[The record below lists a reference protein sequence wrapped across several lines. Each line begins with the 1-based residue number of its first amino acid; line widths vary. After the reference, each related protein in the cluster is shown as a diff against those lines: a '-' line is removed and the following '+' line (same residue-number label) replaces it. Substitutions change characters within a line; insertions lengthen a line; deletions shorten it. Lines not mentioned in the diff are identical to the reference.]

1 MKNRTNADIAHFAK
15 LSRQLISYHFPK
27 KKFTIKPLSGG
38 LTNYVFAVHA
48 GSDSLVV
55 RINDKP
61 EKIHFFMKEQW
72 AVVKAKE
79 KEIPVPEILEVGNDI
94 IPYPYMISRKIEGEE
109 AIHHKCRLDIIKNM
123 GHYAAIIHTI
133 PTNGFGHIFDWSQN
147 TLSKNDSWKD
157 YLNHELNVDHRLA
170 ILTKHKILPA
180 IIVTR
185 IRKELNLIRKWDQP
199 TCLHHGDLRLKNI
212 MVNKAGDITAI
223 IDWENCISSI
233 GPYWDTSIALH
244 DLSIDAQWKYL
255 DGYKFAHQKLKEM
268 IAAIKVF
275 NFLNYAP
282 EIERIVRQKEKTKL
296 NHYKL
301 RLQGVLDLF
310 SI

>member
-1 MKNRTNADIAHFAK
+1 MTNRPKADIAHFAK

-27 KKFTIKPLSGG
+27 KKFTIKPLGGG

-48 GSDSLVV
+48 GTDSLVV

-72 AVVKAKE
+72 AVAKAKE
-79 KEIPVPEILEVGNDI
+79 KGIPVPDILEVGNDI
-94 IPYPYMISRKIEGEE
+94 IPHPYMISRKIEGEE
-109 AIHHKCRLDIIKNM
+109 ATHHKCSLDIIRKV
-123 GHYAAIIHTI
+123 GHYASVIHTI
-133 PTNGFGHIFDWSQN
+133 PTIGFGHTFDWSQN
-147 TLSKNDSWKD
+147 TLSKNDTWKD
-157 YLNHELNVDHRLA
+157 YLECELNVNHRLN
-170 ILTKHKILPA
+170 ILKKYKLLPEKVVA
-180 IIVTR
+180 R
-185 IRKELNLIRKWDQP
+185 INKELNKIRKWEQP

-212 MVNKAGDITAI
+212 MVNKNGDITAI

-244 DLSIDAQWKYL
+244 DLSIDAQWRYL
-255 DGYKFAHQKLKEM
+255 EGYEFPNQKLKKM
-268 IAAIKVF
+268 ITAIKVF
-275 NFLNYAP
+275 NLLNYAP
-282 EIERIVRQKEKTKL
+282 VIERIIRKNDKTKL
-296 NHYKL
+296 DHYKL

>member
-1 MKNRTNADIAHFAK
+1 MENRSKADIALFAK

-27 KKFTIKPLSGG
+27 KKFTVKPLGGG
-38 LTNYVFAVHA
+38 LTNYVYAVHA

-55 RINDKP
+55 RISDKP
-61 EKIHFFMKEQW
+61 GKIHFFQKEQW
-72 AVVKAKE
+72 AVAKAKE
-79 KEIPVPEILEVGNDI
+79 KEIPVPDILEVGNDI
-94 IPYPYMISRKIEGEE
+94 IPHPYMISRKIEGEE
-109 AIHHKCRLDIIKNM
+109 ATHHKCRWDIIQNV
-123 GHYAAIIHTI
+123 GRYAAMIHGI
-133 PTNGFGHIFDWSQN
+133 PTKGFGHIFDWSQN

-157 YLNHELNVDHRLA
+157 YLEHELNVDHRLG
-170 ILTKHKILPA
+170 ILTKHKILPD
-180 IIVTR
+180 IIATR
-185 IRKELNLIRKWDQP
+185 IKKELNKMRKWDLP

-223 IDWENCISSI
+223 IDWENCISSM

-255 DGYKFAHQKLKEM
+255 NGYEFPHYKLKKM
-268 IAAIKVF
+268 IPAIKVF

-282 EIERIVRQKEKTKL
+282 EIEGIIRQKDKPKL
-296 NHYKL
+296 DHYKL

-310 SI
+310 SL